1 MDLTPLEHAAIAVG
15 VQLLVGL
22 CLGNWWLG
30 GLLSCCWFVAR
41 EHTQAEY
48 RYIAAFA
55 LGNRDRMPWW
65 GGFYW
70 RCWDWPSLLDAAA
83 PAVACLVF
91 YLTASKAVF

>member
-15 VQLLVGL
+15 VQLLVGM
-22 CLGNWWLG
+22 CMGNWWLG

-48 RYIAAFA
+48 RYIAEFA
-55 LGNRDRMPWW
+55 LGKRDRMPWW

-70 RCWDWPSLLDAAA
+70 RCWDWPSVLDAAA